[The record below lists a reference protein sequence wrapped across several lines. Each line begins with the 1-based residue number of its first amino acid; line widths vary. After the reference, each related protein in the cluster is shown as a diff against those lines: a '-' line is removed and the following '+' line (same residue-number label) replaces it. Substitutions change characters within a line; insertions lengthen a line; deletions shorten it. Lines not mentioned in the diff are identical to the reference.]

1 MVWGFESPPAH
12 HPCETLRNT
21 APLRCSQVAA
31 PPGSTA
37 ADVSADGRVVV
48 VGARGA
54 LARTGP
60 EGLRWSVAHPGAYPL
75 DVSLSP
81 DERWVATAGPDD
93 AARVW
98 DAETGALRAVL
109 TGHDAKVASVD
120 FSPDSGTLA
129 TGSWDGGARLWDLA
143 TLDLAASTLVQ
154 EAEATW
160 GLGLDDVLGR

>member
-1 MVWGFESPPAH
+1 MGPRP
-12 HPCETLRNT
+12 R
-21 APLRCSQVAA
+21 R
-31 PPGSTA
+31 
-37 ADVSADGRVVV
+37 R
-48 VGARGA
+48 ARS
-54 LARTGP
+54 LASRA
-60 EGLRWSVAHPGAYPL
+60 R
-75 DVSLSP
+75 
-81 DERWVATAGPDD
+81 RR
-93 AARVW
+93 ARVW